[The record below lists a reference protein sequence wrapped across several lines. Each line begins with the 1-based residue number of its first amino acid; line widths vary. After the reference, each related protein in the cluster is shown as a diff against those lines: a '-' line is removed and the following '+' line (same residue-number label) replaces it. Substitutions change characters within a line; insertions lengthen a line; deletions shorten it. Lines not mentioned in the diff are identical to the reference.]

1 MSKIRLH
8 GSSSG
13 YTEIA
18 PVAASGNNT
27 LTLPNDGTIIS
38 KDSNGAVGVTSITV
52 GTGVTIG
59 DGRVTCTTVHGSAA
73 SLTQIPAANIV
84 GVCTAGFERTGGFSD
99 YVKLQRTTSGG
110 GVGDLIIDDL
120 DVTTYKFFDF
130 WATFVPQND
139 SVKPYFRFR
148 TGGSSGADVNGAYY
162 DYAYRENYPTNTG
175 GDVSAGSQNEIRLHG
190 NLGYSTGA
198 GEGLRINIRMMFADS
213 NDNGVTQRL
222 SNFISWSASRH
233 DGSTNYRSAVGSGVY
248 NENDTTYPTGFK
260 ILLGSGAINAYSYGL
275 YGLKR

>member
-59 DGRVTCTTVHGSAA
+59 DGRVTCSTLHGSAA
-73 SLTQIPAANIV
+73 SLTAIPAANIV
-84 GVCTAGFERTGGFSD
+84 GVCTSGLTKTGGFGD

-130 WATFVPQND
+130 WVTFVPQND

-162 DYAYRENYPTNTG
+162 DYAYRESYPTNNG

-190 NLGYSTGA
+190 NIGYNTGA

-213 NDNGVTQRL
+213 NDNGSTQRL

-233 DGSTNYRSAVGSGVY
+233 DSSTNYRTAVGSGVY
-248 NENDTTYPTGFK
+248 NENSTTYPTGFK

>member
-59 DGRVTCTTVHGSAA
+59 DGRITCTTLHGSAT
-73 SLTQIPAANIV
+73 SLTSIPAANIV

-99 YVKLQRTTSGG
+99 YVKLQRATSASGG
-110 GVGDLIIDDL
+110 SDLIFDDL

-130 WATFVPQND
+130 WAVFIPEND
-139 SVKPYFRFR
+139 SVKPFFRFR
-148 TGGSSGADVNGAYY
+148 TGGSSGADVNGAHY

-175 GDVSAGSQNEIRLHG
+175 GDVSASDQNEIRLHG
-190 NLGYSTGA
+190 NLGNSTGA

-213 NDNGVTQRL
+213 NDNGSTKQL

-233 DGSTNYRSAVGSGVY
+233 DASTNYRTAVGSGVY
-248 NENDTTYPTGFK
+248 NENTTTYPTGFK
-260 ILLGSGAINAYSYGL
+260 ILMGSGAINAVSYGI

>member
-59 DGRVTCTTVHGSAA
+59 DGRITCTTLHGSAT
-73 SLTQIPAANIV
+73 SLTSIPAANIV

-99 YVKLQRTTSGG
+99 YVKLQRATSGG
-110 GVGDLIIDDL
+110 GTGDLIFDDL
-120 DVTTYKFFDF
+120 DVTTYKFFDV
-130 WATFVPQND
+130 WIAFVPESD

-148 TGGSSGADVNGAYY
+148 TGGSSGADVNGAH
-162 DYAYRENYPTNTG
+162 YAYGYRESYPSNNG
-175 GDVSAGSQNEIRLHG
+175 GDVSESGQNEIRLHG
-190 NLGYSTGA
+190 NVGANTGN

-213 NDNGVTQRL
+213 NDNGSTKQL

-233 DGSTNYRSAVGSGVY
+233 DASTNYRTAVGSGVY
-248 NENDTTYPTGFK
+248 NENTTTYPTGFK
-260 ILLGSGAINAYSYGL
+260 ILMGSGAINAVSYGI